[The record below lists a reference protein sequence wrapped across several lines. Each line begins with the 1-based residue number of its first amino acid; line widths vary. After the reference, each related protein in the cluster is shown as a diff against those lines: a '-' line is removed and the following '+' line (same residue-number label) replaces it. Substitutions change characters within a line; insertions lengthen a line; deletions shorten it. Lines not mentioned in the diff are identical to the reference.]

1 MRACFCHYR
10 LIARARQ
17 AAPEKIQGVNMAII
31 RTNLNDNRLFSND
44 SNNVPTGT
52 YSAKCVEVI
61 DKLGVKRKKFGSDEL
76 EDVDVTAFQ
85 FEFTASGKTFRISTN
100 AMKISADSRSRLFIL
115 LSKWLGRPPK
125 FGFDTQSVKG
135 LRATITVSNERGFV
149 ELASILPGIENDPD
163 PSNEA
168 LGL

>member
-1 MRACFCHYR
+1 
-10 LIARARQ
+10 
-17 AAPEKIQGVNMAII
+17 MAII

-52 YSAKCVEVI
+52 YSAKCVDVA

-76 EDVDVTAFQ
+76 EEVDVTAFQ
-85 FEFTASGKTFRISTN
+85 FEFSAAGQAYRISTN
-100 AMKISADSRSRLFIL
+100 AMKISADSRSRLFAL
-115 LSKWLGRPPK
+115 LSKWLGKPPK

-135 LRATITVSNERGFV
+135 LRATVSISNNRDFP
-149 ELASILPGIENDPD
+149 ELVAVLPGIDNAPTPTDED
-163 PSNEA
+163 